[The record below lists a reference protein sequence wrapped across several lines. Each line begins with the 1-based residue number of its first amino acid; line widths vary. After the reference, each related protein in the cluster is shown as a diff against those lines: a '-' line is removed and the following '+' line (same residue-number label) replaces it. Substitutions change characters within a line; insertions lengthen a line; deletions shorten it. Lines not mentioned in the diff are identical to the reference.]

1 MLKLRRGRLL
11 TVESRDRNEGN
22 SLGVVSNLLDK
33 VGCFLDN
40 FLETILR
47 PLGSVHLVDGNN
59 ELLNTKGVGEK
70 SVLTGLTILGDT
82 SLELTSL

>member
-1 MLKLRRGRLL
+1 MLELRKGRSL

-33 VGCFLDN
+33 VGGFLDN

-47 PLGSVHLVDGNN
+47 PLGGVHLVDSDN